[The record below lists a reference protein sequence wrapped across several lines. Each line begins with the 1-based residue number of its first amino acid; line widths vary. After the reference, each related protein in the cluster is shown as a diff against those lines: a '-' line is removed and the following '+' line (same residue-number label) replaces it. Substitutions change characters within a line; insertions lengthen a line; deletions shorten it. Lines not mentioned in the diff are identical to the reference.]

1 MFMKKIFLAS
11 ALTLMLSL
19 GSFAQ
24 KKADAVELNCY
35 NKWSVKFEERG
46 AEDIKDGPYNDV
58 IVTFRQG
65 AKADCYNGK
74 ADVKDNKILNFYIQ
88 LDDGSYD
95 KVQKVWKNNS
105 EKDVEIINGISRTMI
120 TVHNELINVIWPNK
134 LKAKK
139 AAPKRA
145 PEPTDD

>member
-1 MFMKKIFLAS
+1 MKKIYLVTVFTCLVS
-11 ALTLMLSL
+11 AW
-19 GSFAQ
+19 SFAQ
-24 KKADAVELNCY
+24 KKADAQELNCF

-46 AEDIKDGPYNDV
+46 AEEIKDGPYNDV
-58 IVTFRQG
+58 IITFRQG
-65 AKADCYNGK
+65 SKADCYSGK
-74 ADVKDNKILNFYIQ
+74 ADVKDGKLINFYIT

-120 TVHNELINVIWPNK
+120 TVHSELINVIWPNK

-145 PEPTDD
+145 PEPTED

>member
-1 MFMKKIFLAS
+1 MKKVYLFT
-11 ALTLMLSL
+11 ALVLMTCGVS
-19 GSFAQ
+19 SAQ
-24 KKADAVELNCY
+24 KKAEAVELNCY

-46 AEDIKDGPYNDV
+46 AEDIKDGSYTDV
-58 IVTFRQG
+58 IITFRQG

-74 ADVKDNKILNFYIQ
+74 ADVKDAKIVGFYLI

-105 EKDVEIINGISRTMI
+105 DKDVEIVNGISRTMI

-134 LKAKK
+134 LKPKK
-139 AAPKRA
+139 ASPKRA
-145 PEPTDD
+145 QEPTDD

>member
-1 MFMKKIFLAS
+1 MKKIFLFTAVICMISISAS
-11 ALTLMLSL
+11 
-19 GSFAQ
+19 AQ
-24 KKADAVELNCY
+24 KKTEAVELNCF

-46 AEDIKDGPYNDV
+46 AEEIKDGPYTDV
-58 IVTFRQG
+58 IITFRQG
-65 AKADCYNGK
+65 AKADCYSGK
-74 ADVKDNKILNFYIQ
+74 ADVKDGKLLNFYLT
-88 LDDGSYD
+88 LDDGSFD

>member
-11 ALTLMLSL
+11 ALTFMISA

-24 KKADAVELNCY
+24 KKAEAVDLNCF

-46 AEDIKDGPYNDV
+46 AEEVKDGPHNDV
-58 IVTFRQG
+58 IITFRQG

-74 ADVKDNKILNFYIQ
+74 ADVKDGKLLNFYIQ
-88 LDDGSYD
+88 LDDGTFD

-105 EKDVEIINGISRTMI
+105 DKDVEIINGISRTMI
-120 TVHNELINVIWPNK
+120 TVHSELINVIWPSK

-145 PEPTDD
+145 PEPADD

>member
-1 MFMKKIFLAS
+1 MKRIYLFTVLA
-11 ALTLMLSL
+11 LMAY
-19 GSFAQ
+19 GVSFAQ
-24 KKADAVELNCY
+24 KKSEAVELNCY

-46 AEDIKDGPYNDV
+46 AEDIKDGSYTDV
-58 IVTFRQG
+58 IITFRQG

-74 ADVKDNKILNFYIQ
+74 ADVKDGKIVGFYLI

-105 EKDVEIINGISRTMI
+105 DKDVEIVNGISRTMI
-120 TVHNELINVIWPNK
+120 TVHNELINVLWPNK
-134 LKAKK
+134 LKPKK

-145 PEPTDD
+145 AEPTDD

>member
-1 MFMKKIFLAS
+1 MKKIFLVAGFTCLIS
-11 ALTLMLSL
+11 SLSL
-19 GSFAQ
+19 AQ
-24 KKADAVELNCY
+24 KKNEGVDLNCF

-46 AEDIKDGPYNDV
+46 AEEIKDGPYNDV
-58 IVTFRQG
+58 IITFRQG

-74 ADVKDNKILNFYIQ
+74 ADVKDGKLINFYIQ

-120 TVHNELINVIWPNK
+120 TVHSELINVIWPNK

-145 PEPTDD
+145 PEPVDD

>member
-1 MFMKKIFLAS
+1 MVMKKIFLFTALICMISISAS
-11 ALTLMLSL
+11 
-19 GSFAQ
+19 AQ
-24 KKADAVELNCY
+24 KKTEAVELNCF

-46 AEDIKDGPYNDV
+46 AEEIKDGPYTDV
-58 IVTFRQG
+58 IITFRQG
-65 AKADCYNGK
+65 AKADCYSGK
-74 ADVKDNKILNFYIQ
+74 ADVKDGKLLNFYLT
-88 LDDGSYD
+88 LDDGSFD

-134 LKAKK
+134 LKPKK

-145 PEPTDD
+145 PEPTED

>member
-1 MFMKKIFLAS
+1 MKKIFLVA
-11 ALTLMLSL
+11 ALICLVSSV
-19 GSFAQ
+19 SFAQ
-24 KKADAVELNCY
+24 KKTESELNCF

-46 AEDIKDGPYNDV
+46 AEEVKDGPYTDV
-58 IVTFRQG
+58 IITFRQG
-65 AKADCYNGK
+65 SKADCYSGK
-74 ADVKDNKILNFYIQ
+74 ADVKDGKLINFYII
-88 LDDGSYD
+88 LDDGTYD

-105 EKDVEIINGISRTMI
+105 DKDVEIINGISRTMI
-120 TVHNELINVIWPNK
+120 TVHSELINVIWPNK